1 MGFFFFLYV
10 TCLSKGLEILIG
22 WPHHMET
29 ANESHCSDYF
39 LLDVA
44 RLFMSS
50 IWPSSISDC
59 NLSPPSIGFWSDGQE
74 AFIFVLFLLD
84 CLEVACLLSTHV
96 NIEWNNVGFFL
107 LYSANEL
114 CESVFVCVCCFE
126 LWPEGKHRWDWGC
139 FARFKYHPIVSG
151 RRTFRSASNT
161 AGGLALRVLIS
172 TLVYYYSPGSI
183 TSSVAC
189 SYGYCISVLGVA
201 RKGSL
206 CSSSIWVV
214 IS

>member
-1 MGFFFFLYV
+1 MFLMMMMILKLMMIEKNSNFSLYYIMNLKRHRQKKTYYRDTYNIVCLLLLKLVFIVFFFIISFMGFFFFLYV

-96 NIEWNNVGFFL
+96 NIEWNNVGFF
-107 LYSANEL
+107 SFIF
-114 CESVFVCVCCFE
+114 C
-126 LWPEGKHRWDWGC
+126 
-139 FARFKYHPIVSG
+139 
-151 RRTFRSASNT
+151 
-161 AGGLALRVLIS
+161 
-172 TLVYYYSPGSI
+172 
-183 TSSVAC
+183 
-189 SYGYCISVLGVA
+189 
-201 RKGSL
+201 
-206 CSSSIWVV
+206 
-214 IS
+214 